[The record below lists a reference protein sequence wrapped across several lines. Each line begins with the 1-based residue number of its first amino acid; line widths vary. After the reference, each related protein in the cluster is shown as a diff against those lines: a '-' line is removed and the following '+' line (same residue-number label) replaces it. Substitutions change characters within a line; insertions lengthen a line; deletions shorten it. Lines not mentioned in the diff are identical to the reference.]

1 MSIDTVLIIVIVVLS
16 ILLAVGFLRLTYENP
31 RLLGG
36 IGKYNWDKYVEIFE
50 PKRNYSI
57 FEDPEENE

>member
-1 MSIDTVLIIVIVVLS
+1 LIFDTILLSLAVVLS
-16 ILLAVGFLRLTYENP
+16 ILLAGGFLQLTRENP

-36 IGKYNWDKYVEIFE
+36 IGDYSWDKYVEVQ

-57 FEDPEENE
+57 LENPEEDE